1 MNTDNGWQPLIERL
15 GRVLSDR
22 PRLAARVLQQI
33 EEPCEPDRDHSRTR
47 DTLLRSRSMLRW
59 VAAGLSSIAAGLL
72 LAFWIFGAS
81 ESMAFAQVQA
91 ALREIKTAIIESRY
105 PDNPNVNHRVLVS
118 SAHDL
123 FRMETKNGV
132 VVIQSREGKT
142 LTLNTKLRI
151 AQMTPGAGFG
161 LEGEEPSPRG
171 LLLSLQEVQKN
182 AVKSLGKKSFDGR
195 ELVGFEVPAGYHT
208 RRYIWVDPE
217 SHLPVREEVTPLEPT
232 KPVSEKI
239 IQTERPLRSVVTYQF
254 NVELS
259 DALFSLDP
267 PEGYKLV
274 DSADFQVPGM
284 ELPNRPVDFNASNYV
299 ITPGQGIG
307 AVRFG
312 MTTQQVIAVLGK
324 PDSFEQFGGFTAEQQ
339 KAMDEL
345 ERKAKDEKWDSY
357 RFTREANRIVR
368 SVKSFERAGEALFYR
383 SLGFWVSVRDD
394 TGVQGFTC
402 SYQTGVFQMFDGKTD
417 RGISMNSTLA
427 DVKRVYGEPTE
438 TFEPK
443 GSVIVTFKDLGLDFT
458 FGDDGKMKEIG
469 VHRTKSLSEK

>member
-1 MNTDNGWQPLIERL
+1 MNTDNGWQPQIERL

-22 PRLAARVLQQI
+22 PRLASRVLQQI
-33 EEPCEPDRDHSRTR
+33 EQQCEPERDHSKARE
-47 DTLLRSRSMLRW
+47 TLLPSRSMLRW
-59 VAAGLSSIAAGLL
+59 VAGGLSSIAAGLL
-72 LAFWIFGAS
+72 FAFWIFNGS
-81 ESMAFAQVQA
+81 ESLAFAQVQA
-91 ALREIKTAIIESRY
+91 ALREIKTAIIESQF

-118 SAHDL
+118 FGHDL

-161 LEGEEPSPRG
+161 LEGEELSPRD
-171 LLLSLQEVQKN
+171 LLVNLQNVQKN
-182 AVKSLGKKSFDGR
+182 AVTSLGKKSFDGQ
-195 ELVGFEVPAGYHT
+195 ELVGFEVPSGYQS

-217 SHLPVREEVTPLEPT
+217 SHLPVREEVTPLEGN
-232 KPVSEKI
+232 KPAGEKS
-239 IQTERPLRSVVTYQF
+239 IQTGRQPRSVVTYQF

-259 DALFSLDP
+259 DALFSLDLL
-267 PEGYKLV
+267 EGYKLV
-274 DSADFQVPGM
+274 DSADFQMPGM
-284 ELPNRPVDFNASNYV
+284 ELPNRPADFNASNYV

-312 MTTQQVIAVLGK
+312 MTKQQVIAVLGR
-324 PDSFEQFGGFTAEQQ
+324 PDSAEQFGGFTAEQQ
-339 KAMDEL
+339 KAMDEI
-345 ERKAKDEKWDSY
+345 ERKAKDENWDMY
-357 RFTREANRIVR
+357 RVNRESARIMR
-368 SVKSFERAGEALFYR
+368 SVKSFERAGEGLFYR

-402 SYQTGVFQMFDGKTD
+402 SYQTGVFQMFGGMTD
-417 RGISMNSTLA
+417 RRISMNSTLA

-443 GSVIVTFKDLGLDFT
+443 GSVIVTFKELGLDFT

-469 VHRTKSLSEK
+469 VNRTKTQ